1 LSDATVFFH
10 SFVSKIGRVSLAV
23 YCRTNLDMETGYKAF
38 KAFVMKSIHIEED
51 RFGVEPEIITKL
63 ARTAVSHQQQR
74 DVARR
79 AAGLPARENRAQ
91 LLRHAGAAVPALVRL
106 MLALARAVASAA
118 RAD

>member
-1 LSDATVFFH
+1 MQPFFH
-10 SFVSKIGRVSLAV
+10 SFVSKMGKYLSPFTAELTPIMV
-23 YCRTNLDMETGYKAF
+23 TGYKAF
-38 KAFVMKSIHIEED
+38 KACVMKSIQVEEHL
-51 RFGVEPEIITKL
+51 FGVEPEIVVKL

-91 LLRHAGAAVPALVRL
+91 LFRHARAAVPELVRL
-106 MLALARAVASAA
+106 MLALAV